1 MEDELRRRIDEIRWF
16 HTIELAPGVVTP
28 GVDDTRERLDILRLP
43 ADLTGRTV
51 LDVGAWD
58 GFFSFEAERRGA
70 ARVVAAD
77 SFAWNGENWSTKD
90 GFELARSTL
99 GSRVE
104 DVDVDVLDLDPG
116 AVGRFDLVLMLGV
129 LYHMKHPLL
138 ALEKVAS
145 VTAGQLVVETA
156 VDCTWT
162 RRPAAAFYPVHGLA
176 SDPTNW
182 WGPNPEAVL
191 GMLHAAGFA
200 RVEVVSPDS
209 WAYRL
214 ARSAR
219 RLPPYLR
226 EYARLRRAPPSHPSQ
241 GRAVFHAFR
250 DA

>member
-1 MEDELRRRIDEIRWF
+1 
-16 HTIELAPGVVTP
+16 
-28 GVDDTRERLDILRLP
+28 
-43 ADLTGRTV
+43 V

-70 ARVVAAD
+70 QRVVAAD
-77 SFAWNGENWSTKD
+77 SFAWDGSNWSTKA
-90 GFELARSTL
+90 GFELARSAL

-104 DVDVDVLDLDPG
+104 DVEVDVLDLAPERVG
-116 AVGRFDLVLMLGV
+116 GRFDLVLFLGV

-162 RRPAAAFYPVHGLA
+162 RRPAAAFYPGHGLGNP
-176 SDPTNW
+176 DPTNW
-182 WGPNPEAVL
+182 WGPNPEAVV
-191 GMLHAAGFA
+191 GMLHTAGFS

-219 RLPPYLR
+219 RLPG
-226 EYARLRRAPPSHPSQ
+226 YARSRRRGAHPSQ

-250 DA
+250 